1 VRPTGFRSTECEQ
14 ERSASGQRFE
24 PAFSVWFWRV
34 GLAVSL
40 LLRVTFALQHMWPY
54 FAFSVAWIAAS
65 FTGWFRNEGQ
75 QQSA

>member
-1 VRPTGFRSTECEQ
+1 
-14 ERSASGQRFE
+14 
-24 PAFSVWFWRV
+24 VWFWRV